1 MCLVLK
7 HSDASLVTYI
17 CRQMKHL
24 KHVSETLAKTL
35 ETIATNGTSS

>member
-1 MCLVLK
+1 LK
-7 HSDASLVTYI
+7 HPDATLATYV

-35 ETIATNGTSS
+35 EKPFESI